1 MRMFRS
7 TAAFV
12 RMIVEMFLD
21 IRIFFFVFFIGIFAF
36 SNTFYVF
43 DLYRDIVNS
52 HLPEDEQLDKIAG
65 STYIESIKYVYL
77 QSLGE
82 LGFDG
87 YDDTY
92 IPTIYW
98 ALFFLSTI
106 FLQIT
111 LLNLLIAIMGDTFD
125 RVLEVSRE
133 A

>member
-1 MRMFRS
+1 MRMVSS

-21 IRIFFFVFFIGIFAF
+21 IRIFMFIFFIGILAF
-36 SNTFYVF
+36 SNCFYILDMYTRIQNEGKPENEQT
-43 DLYRDIVNS
+43 DL
-52 HLPEDEQLDKIAG
+52 IAG
-65 STYIESIKYVYL
+65 DSYINAFKYVYL

-87 YDDTY
+87 YDDSYAPYTY
-92 IPTIYW
+92 W
-98 ALFFLSTI
+98 MFFFASSI

-125 RVLEVSRE
+125 RI
-133 A
+133 